1 MPAGGI
7 ANAIFTDMGQ
17 SWRMDRRAF
26 LAAGALVAAA
36 SSARAEEA
44 AEAPAHYDMTPVGLP
59 VVLDDRVR
67 NYVFV
72 RLRLHLAQGHD
83 PMSLREKDPHLR
95 DSLVRMAH
103 RHPFTLPGEAN
114 RLSPG
119 PIAGHVMATAIRVC
133 GRGVVTRVEVLSQQ
147 PQRQVRA

>member
-1 MPAGGI
+1 
-7 ANAIFTDMGQ
+7 
-17 SWRMDRRAF
+17 MDRRAF

-36 SSARAEEA
+36 SSARSEEA
-44 AEAPAHYDMTPVGLP
+44 ADTPANYDLTPVGLP
-59 VVLDDRVR
+59 VVIDDRVR

-72 RLRLHLAQGHD
+72 RLRLHLAEGHD
-83 PMSLREKDPHLR
+83 PMSLRSKDPHLR

-103 RHPFTLPGEAN
+103 RRSLAIPGEAN